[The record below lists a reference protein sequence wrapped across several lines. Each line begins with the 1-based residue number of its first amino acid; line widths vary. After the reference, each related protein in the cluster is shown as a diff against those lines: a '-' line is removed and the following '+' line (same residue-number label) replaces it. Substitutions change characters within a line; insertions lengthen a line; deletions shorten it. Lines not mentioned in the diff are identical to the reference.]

1 MLRYILRI
9 LVCLPIG
16 MTLIL
21 HVKQY
26 NTHLTNLSVKFYR
39 HITLPDNTK
48 KSTMQNQEY
57 LFSLFFKKATL
68 ISQSLEL

>member
-21 HVKQY
+21 HVKAVQY
-26 NTHLTNLSVKFYR
+26 
-39 HITLPDNTK
+39 TLD
-48 KSTMQNQEY
+48 KSQCEV
-57 LFSLFFKKATL
+57 L
-68 ISQSLEL
+68 